1 MRVQGNGP
9 CIFPKRKKILREVD
23 ARDVVVMRSFGEKNE
38 DVLVLAVITHQVVQH
53 KNTWSQIFGKQALNV
68 FRDALVEMDLFAMHV
83 LETTL
88 GFSVAIHDQSDGS
101 IKSTGSRSQQLSGKR
116 RFAALAG
123 PRHNDAARRNRN
135 KYNVELVFWTRYI
148 AHNSREMSLAKVC
161 VEKRFSQTTQHDDR
175 CLDGCPG

>member
-1 MRVQGNGP
+1 M
-9 CIFPKRKKILREVD
+9 
-23 ARDVVVMRSFGEKNE
+23 
-38 DVLVLAVITHQVVQH
+38 
-53 KNTWSQIFGKQALNV
+53 
-68 FRDALVEMDLFAMHV
+68 EMDLFALHV

-88 GFSVAIHDQSDGS
+88 GFSVAIHDPSDGS

-123 PRHNDAARRNRN
+123 PRHNDAARRFEIGIIVLSSFFIHNRN

-161 VEKRFSQTTQHDDR
+161 VEKRFSQTAQHDDR
-175 CLDGCPG
+175 WLDGCPG